1 MRWDALFGVHLTREQ
16 MEERRFLAGADLE
29 AGMKQ
34 TDVARK
40 YGVSDATASRWA
52 KTVRD
57 EGIDGLKMH
66 KATGQPTKLDEEEE
80 RQLVEILIAGPR
92 AYGYKTDLWN
102 STRVAEVIRKE
113 FRVTY
118 HIHHIPKLLHRL
130 GFRSIKPK
138 RQAKEKSDK
147 RKQEWLNTTWVHVKK
162 N

>member
-1 MRWDALFGVHLTREQ
+1 MRWDALYGVRLTREQ
-16 MEERRFLAGADLE
+16 MEERRMRAGTDLK

-34 TDVARK
+34 ADVARK
-40 YGVSDATASRWA
+40 YGVSTATACRWA
-52 KTVRD
+52 QTIQD
-57 EGIDGLKMH
+57 EGIDGLRMH
-66 KATGQPTKLDEEEE
+66 KSKGQPTKLNEEE
-80 RQLVEILIAGPR
+80 QLKLVDILIAGPR

-102 STRVAEVIRKE
+102 SNRVAEVIRKE

-138 RQAKEKSDK
+138 RQAKEKSNK
-147 RKQEWLNTTWVHVKK
+147 LKQEWLNTTWVQVKK